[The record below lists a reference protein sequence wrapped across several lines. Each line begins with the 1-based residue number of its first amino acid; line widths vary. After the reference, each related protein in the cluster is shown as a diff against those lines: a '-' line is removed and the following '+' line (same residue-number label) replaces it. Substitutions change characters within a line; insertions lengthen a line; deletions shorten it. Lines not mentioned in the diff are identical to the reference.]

1 MARQT
6 HLFRTHEL
14 AIQTQYAE
22 LKERVFNHGKLLP
35 GTPGTLVRR
44 DGSGAGYAYRAYYP
58 VPGARQ
64 KEDLVCRWDDRERM
78 IEIADQLEFA
88 EWMERQLVNLRK
100 LGFQVTDKKTARV
113 LVELHNTGL
122 FQAGLTLVG
131 TLAYATW
138 LNELGV
144 LAVSARTLDI
154 DLARGKPLKLAAPIS
169 FLDTVTATSLPFV
182 PVPGLPSS
190 TPSSSV
196 KLPGA
201 EGLRVDVL
209 VPGKLIG
216 RVVRVAELAW
226 AAQEIPYYDYLLE
239 TPSDAVA
246 LSGGHCIPVRIPQ
259 LGRFILHKLYSA
271 AERNAM
277 REKAEK
283 DLKQATLLLAVAA
296 RDDALEIKSAIKDCP
311 KKMREKLSPS
321 VRLVRERLSEH
332 PEALD
337 MLASLN

>member
-44 DGSGAGYAYRAYYP
+44 AGSGAGYAYRAYYP

-88 EWMERQLVNLRK
+88 EWMERQVVNLRK

-154 DLARGKPLKLAAPIS
+154 DLARGKPLKLAAPVS
-169 FLDTVTATSLPFV
+169 FLETVTATSLPFV

-209 VPGKLIG
+209 VPGKRIG
-216 RVVRVAELAW
+216 RVVRVSELAW
-226 AAQEIPYYDYLLE
+226 AGQEIPFYDFLLE
-239 TPSDAVA
+239 APYDAVA

-296 RDDALEIKSAIKDCP
+296 RDDALEVTSAIKDCP
-311 KKMREKLSPS
+311 TKMREKLLPA